1 MGISR
6 EEYTELLKRQQRP
19 DRWANGRIVDKPKPK
34 KRVSEFEEL
43 VFRRLIAAGIEP
55 VREYVFA
62 PPRRWRFDFA
72 WTDRLI
78 AGECEGGVYSGG
90 RHTTG
95 TGFTKD
101 CEKYNQAVL
110 QGWRVLRFTPS
121 QIDCIIPYVKLL
133 MDRIKIEVNR

>member
-62 PPRRWRFDFA
+62 PPRRWRFDFCFPPVK
-72 WTDRLI
+72 I
-78 AGECEGGVYSGG
+78 AVECEGGVWSGG
-90 RHTTG
+90 RHTRG
-95 TGFTKD
+95 KGFEGD
-101 CEKYNQAVL
+101 CEKYDQAVL

-121 QIDCIIPYVKLL
+121 QIDNVVPFVKLL
-133 MDRIKIEVNR
+133 LGEVKG